1 MFKIQIIGNLGA
13 DASVVNSNGNEYV
26 SFRVAHSE
34 KFKKSDGTDIET
46 TVWASCFMKGRQNVM
61 EYLKK
66 GTKVYIDGQGKLD
79 IYSSPKT
86 KRMECGITINVTSLE
101 LCGGGNFDD
110 VPRQLV
116 NDNGELINVTKHY
129 WTPIQGKGG
138 TTIRDKANNEY
149 VLDDN
154 GFVKPLQQV
163 NEQANEQSNEP
174 AF

>member
-1 MFKIQIIGNLGA
+1 
-13 DASVVNSNGNEYV
+13 
-26 SFRVAHSE
+26 
-34 KFKKSDGTDIET
+34 
-46 TVWASCFMKGRQNVM
+46 
-61 EYLKK
+61 
-66 GTKVYIDGQGKLD
+66 
-79 IYSSPKT
+79 
-86 KRMECGITINVTSLE
+86 MECGITINVTSLE